1 MARSWRGFHEALN
14 MDNTNPGTDSSR
26 RIDLTRQTD
35 LQYWCRIFDVSM
47 DELRDAVH
55 HAGHQV
61 EEVQRYLKQKRGR
74 GGPA

>member
-1 MARSWRGFHEALN
+1 
-14 MDNTNPGTDSSR
+14 
-26 RIDLTRQTD
+26 
-35 LQYWCRIFDVSM
+35 M